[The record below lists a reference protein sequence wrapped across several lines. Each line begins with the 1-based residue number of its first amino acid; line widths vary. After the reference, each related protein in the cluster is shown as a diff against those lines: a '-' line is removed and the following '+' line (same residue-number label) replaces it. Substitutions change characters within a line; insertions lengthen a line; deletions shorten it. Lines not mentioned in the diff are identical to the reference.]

1 MIHQTDKELGP
12 YINKWGCFLMAII
25 QKVEK
30 NGNGYTFSARDILKI
45 YENAMRHELV
55 RREVADK
62 DGNPKGGCYILKQQM
77 LYNMA
82 AEMYGFNTRC
92 LSYKKEDASYIPD
105 TTKGEEEILELKR
118 DGMAGSHFVSG
129 NGKKSKTVIG
139 RIEFD
144 PIAGGSVTARR
155 GWIESIRIFQTR
167 SI

>member
-12 YINKWGCFLMAII
+12 YINKWGCFLISI
-25 QKVEK
+25 LRLVEK
-30 NGNGYTFSARDILKI
+30 NSNGYTFSARDILKI

-55 RREVADK
+55 SREVADE
-62 DGNPKGGCYILKQQM
+62 DGSAKSGCYILKQRG

-92 LSYKKEDASYIPD
+92 LNYYWRPANYQKQTGED
-105 TTKGEEEILELKR
+105 EILELKR
-118 DGMAGSHFVSG
+118 DGMAGSHFVTG
-129 NGKKSKTVIG
+129 NGSFGVPVLN

-155 GWIESIRIFQTR
+155 GWIKSIRIFQTR

>member
-1 MIHQTDKELGP
+1 VIHQTDKELGP
-12 YINKWGCFLMAII
+12 YINKWGCFLISI
-25 QKVEK
+25 LRLVEK
-30 NGNGYTFSARDILKI
+30 NGTGYTFRAHDILKI

-55 RREVADK
+55 SREVKDSDGSPK
-62 DGNPKGGCYILKQQM
+62 DGCTILEQRG

-92 LSYKKEDASYIPD
+92 LNYYWRPADYQKQTGED
-105 TTKGEEEILELKR
+105 EILELKR
-118 DGMAGSHFVSG
+118 SGVKGSHFVTG
-129 NGKKSKTVIG
+129 NGSFGVPVLN

-167 SI
+167 LV